1 MSANESERHLTSQEI
16 SQWLVEGPSA
26 SAEAHAGNCY
36 ACQAKLTE
44 AREPLA
50 VFRTAAV
57 AWSEAQVERPVRAV
71 EFQQRAERRA
81 WIWAPALSL
90 ALGVALLAG
99 FLLGPKAFRTHT
111 AQTPVAA
118 NAPVSDA
125 VLMEQVD
132 SEVSEA
138 VPDAMAPLTD
148 LVAWDSEGSSVS
160 TVSAKKAVKGKSSV
174 GVKAKAKAK
183 E

>member
-1 MSANESERHLTSQEI
+1 MKANESERHLTSQEI

-26 SAEAHAGNCY
+26 GAEAHADNCY
-36 ACQAKLTE
+36 ACQAKLAE
-44 AREPLA
+44 ARQPLEM
-50 VFRTAAV
+50 FRTAV
-57 AWSEAQVERPVRAV
+57 MAWSEAQPEHPVRMV
-71 EFQQRAERRA
+71 QQSQGSGRRA

-99 FLLGPKAFRTHT
+99 FLVSPRAVRNHAT
-111 AQTPVAA
+111 ATPAVA

-148 LVAWDSEGSSVS
+148 LVAWDSPESAAAG
-160 TVSAKKAVKGKSSV
+160 AKKPVKGKTAATAK
-174 GVKAKAKAK
+174 VKAKQ
-183 E
+183 